1 MSAAPAFD
9 LWVYL
14 AASPLLWLTLTIG
27 VFLGAQRLAKAS
39 GYHAL
44 VNPVLM
50 TIIVVVLVLQVTG
63 TSYDVYFDGAQFIHF
78 LLGPATVALA
88 VPLYRS
94 RRLVRASLAPIL
106 ATLLIGA
113 PFAIVSATGIA
124 ALFGANR
131 EIILALVPKSVT
143 AGIAVGIAGEI
154 GGEPALTA
162 VMVIATGIVGALIVT
177 PLMDALKITDYA
189 ARGFAAGLTSHG
201 IGTARAFQ
209 VSQVAG
215 TFAGL
220 AMAING
226 LATAFVAPYI
236 YRYFLLGS

>member
-1 MSAAPAFD
+1 MTGSPAFD

-27 VFLGAQRLAKAS
+27 VFLAAQYLARLS
-39 GYHAL
+39 GFHTL
-44 VNPVLM
+44 VNPVLI
-50 TIIVVVLVLQVTG
+50 TIVLIVLVLQLTG
-63 TSYDVYFDGAQFIHF
+63 TSYNTYFDGAQFIHF
-78 LLGPATVALA
+78 ILGPATVALA

-94 RRLVRASLAPIL
+94 RKLVRASALPIL
-106 ATLLIGA
+106 AALAVGA
-113 PFAIVSATGIA
+113 PFAMLSATGIA
-124 ALFGANR
+124 LLLGAAQQ
-131 EIILALVPKSVT
+131 IVLALVPKSVT

-162 VMVIATGIVGALIVT
+162 VLVISTGILGAIIVT
-177 PLMDALKITDYA
+177 PLMNALRITDYA

-209 VSQVAG
+209 VNSVAG

-220 AMAING
+220 AMALNG
-226 LATAFVAPYI
+226 LATAFLAPLI
-236 YRYFLLGS
+236 FRTLFGA